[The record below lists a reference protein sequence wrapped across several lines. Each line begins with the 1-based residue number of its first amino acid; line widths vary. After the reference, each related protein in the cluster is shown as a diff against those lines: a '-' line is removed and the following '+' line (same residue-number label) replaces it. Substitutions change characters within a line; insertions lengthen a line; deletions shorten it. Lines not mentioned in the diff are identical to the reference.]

1 MYRVRRDRLRR
12 QVERSIVHDEQPE
25 MDAGRAAL
33 RQISA
38 RGIEFAAH
46 NNGDR

>member
-1 MYRVRRDRLRR
+1 MYRVRRDLLRR
-12 QVERSIVHDEQPE
+12 QVERSIVHAERPE
-25 MDAGRAAL
+25 MDASRTAL

-38 RGIEFAAH
+38 HGIEFAAH